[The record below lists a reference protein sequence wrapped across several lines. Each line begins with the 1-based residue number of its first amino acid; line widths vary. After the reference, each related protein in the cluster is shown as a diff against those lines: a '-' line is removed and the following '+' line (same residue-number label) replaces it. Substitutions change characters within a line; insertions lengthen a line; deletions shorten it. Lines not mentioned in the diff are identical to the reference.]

1 MTWRAFMTGNVCVLG
16 MIVAGLVVAGCAAT
30 ARNAKQSAER
40 PAAAERTDPTCLT
53 ATGNPA
59 ASGACRGYGRSF
71 SSDDIR
77 RTGATT
83 VGDALPLL
91 DPSITVHR

>member
-1 MTWRAFMTGNVCVLG
+1 MTANVWILG
-16 MIVAGLVVAGCAAT
+16 TIFAGLGLTGCAAT
-30 ARNAKQSAER
+30 AGNAKPGAER
-40 PAAAERTDPTCLT
+40 SAALRTEPTCLT

-59 ASGACRGYGRSF
+59 ASATGTCRAYGRSY
-71 SSDDIR
+71 SDDDIR

-83 VGDALPLL
+83 VGEALQLL